1 MADVYVNQDNQVRA
15 AVVEVHDAGSG
26 KLACGHVVA
35 MLAGNAEQLTAF
47 REMVAESPGFLMS
60 QCPICTEQVAAA
72 RETAA
77 ALRREPSRRQP
88 GGAGLL
94 RRVHRAAA
102 RDLDVEGAG
111 VPARRLPAPHGRH
124 AVRGL
129 LQPAPPD
136 ARTVGRGEG
145 GAGVRRAD
153 RPVRRLFVKTAKFV
167 VGLALVMAVLLK
179 VSTWVFPQDWQLL
192 AAVAVGLAVSR
203 VLARGKVG

>member
-77 ALRREPSRRQP
+77 ALRAS
-88 GGAGLL
+88 GM
-94 RRVHRAAA
+94 
-102 RDLDVEGAG
+102 
-111 VPARRLPAPHGRH
+111 
-124 AVRGL
+124 
-129 LQPAPPD
+129 
-136 ARTVGRGEG
+136 TI
-145 GAGVRRAD
+145 GVRRCTICGANQVGGSQAAPD
-153 RPVRRLFVKTAKFV
+153 YCDACIAQLRGIWTSK
-167 VGLALVMAVLLK
+167 GLACPLGGCPHRTAGTRFEGYCSPRHQMLGR
-179 VSTWVFPQDWQLL
+179 L
-192 AAVAVGLAVSR
+192 AAAKAELASGGPTVP
-203 VLARGKVG
+203 